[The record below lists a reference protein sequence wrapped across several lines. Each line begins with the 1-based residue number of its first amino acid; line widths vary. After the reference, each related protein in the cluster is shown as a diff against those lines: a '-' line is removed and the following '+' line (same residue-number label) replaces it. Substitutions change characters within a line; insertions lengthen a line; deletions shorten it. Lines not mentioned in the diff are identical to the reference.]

1 MAKDPVHAQPDG
13 GSAKV
18 PISDTRSIF
27 RSEALHH
34 YRESQDR
41 IAFPRLATPRALA
54 YLWILAVLFI
64 LLGFAVASRALLPL
78 G

>member
-1 MAKDPVHAQPDG
+1 MAKDPVNAP
-13 GSAKV
+13 SADSLQT
-18 PISDTRSIF
+18 PPSNLRSIF

-41 IAFPRLATPRALA
+41 IVFPRFAMPRALA
-54 YLWILAVLFI
+54 YLWILAVAFVF
-64 LLGFAVASRALLPL
+64 LGFAVAARALLPV